1 MPGKAMTSA
10 RFCGQPGV
18 VAPELHNSGSIPPV
32 RCLIPERH
40 NGGTWTLR
48 SLTAFAVSKLA
59 LTTGSS
65 VLLRRK
71 MSGGGASELLN
82 SDDLVE
88 IWLDSFPQLE
98 ELEGTGWSHLTSL
111 HSSTAGGER
120 VRAALTTFHCESR
133 FLKSLLPL

>member
-10 RFCGQPGV
+10 RFCGKPGV
-18 VAPELHNSGSIPPV
+18 AAPELHNSGSIPPV

-88 IWLDSFPQLE
+88 IWLYKLPQ
-98 ELEGTGWSHLTSL
+98 
-111 HSSTAGGER
+111 AGGAR
-120 VRAALTTFHCESR
+120 GVALFSFSASAGIFYFPRKRESR
-133 FLKSLLPL
+133 LGRLHP

>member
-10 RFCGQPGV
+10 RFCGQTGV
-18 VAPELHNSGSIPPV
+18 AAPELHDSGGILPV

-40 NGGTWTLR
+40 DGGTWTLR

-88 IWLDSFPQLE
+88 IWLYKLPQ
-98 ELEGTGWSHLTSL
+98 
-111 HSSTAGGER
+111 AGGAR
-120 VRAALTTFHCESR
+120 GVALFSFFGEPRNILFPSQT
-133 FLKSLLPL
+133 

>member
-1 MPGKAMTSA
+1 MTSA

-18 VAPELHNSGSIPPV
+18 AAPELHNSGSILPV

-88 IWLDSFPQLE
+88 IWLDSFPELE
-98 ELEGTGWSHLTSL
+98 ELEAYEVASSYKPTPVSYTHLT
-111 HSSTAGGER
+111 
-120 VRAALTTFHCESR
+120 
-133 FLKSLLPL
+133 LPTIYSV